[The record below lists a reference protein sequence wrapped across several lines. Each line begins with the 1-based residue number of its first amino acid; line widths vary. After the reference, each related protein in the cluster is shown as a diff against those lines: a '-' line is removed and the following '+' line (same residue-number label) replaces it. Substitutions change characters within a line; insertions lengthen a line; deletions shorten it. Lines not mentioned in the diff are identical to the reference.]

1 MRRAC
6 RRPRLPAARPLAL
19 EQRFMFDAAA
29 VAATA
34 DAAHA
39 ARPEAARQPRRNAR
53 CRAAGRRHAGRRRPG
68 PRGHGRGSA
77 ASRDRVR
84 GQPGQDYQQLVAQV
98 RPGTEVIVLDKTRDG
113 LQQIADAA
121 RRSGID
127 AIHIIGHGAEGSM
140 RLGSVELNAAALG
153 GRENQLAAI
162 GAALTAQGDILLY
175 GCDIGANARGAE
187 LLSRL
192 AQLTHADVA
201 ASNDRTGAAARGG
214 DWVLEAVSGS
224 VETAALSLRLQRP
237 VGSPAQP
244 GLRKLAGHGGQQ
256 HEHPGDRRSALRDQ
270 QHRHHRRDQCGR
282 YLRPDFPGFS
292 GRAISND
299 REGRSRQQ
307 FL

>member
-1 MRRAC
+1 MPPAGG
-6 RRPRLPAARPLAL
+6 RPPAEAQRP
-19 EQRFMFDAAA
+19 D
-29 VAATA
+29 
-34 DAAHA
+34 
-39 ARPEAARQPRRNAR
+39 AARQADATPAGADLARVAMAAEAPRREIVFVDNQ
-53 CRAAGRRHAGRRRPG
+53 
-68 PRGHGRGSA
+68 
-77 ASRDRVR
+77 VK
-84 GQPGQDYQQLVAQV
+84 DYQQLVAQV

-153 GRENQLAAI
+153 GRESQLAAI

-201 ASNDRTGAAARGG
+201 ASNDRTRGG

-224 VETAALSLRLQRP
+224 VETAALSFAYNGLLAAPPSQDFENWPGTAATTRTPWRSTVCVTRP
-237 VGSPAQP
+237 AAPA
-244 GLRKLAGHGGQQ
+244 
-256 HEHPGDRRSALRDQ
+256 S
-270 QHRHHRRDQCGR
+270 
-282 YLRPDFPGFS
+282 S
-292 GRAISND
+292 T
-299 REGRSRQQ
+299 
-307 FL
+307 